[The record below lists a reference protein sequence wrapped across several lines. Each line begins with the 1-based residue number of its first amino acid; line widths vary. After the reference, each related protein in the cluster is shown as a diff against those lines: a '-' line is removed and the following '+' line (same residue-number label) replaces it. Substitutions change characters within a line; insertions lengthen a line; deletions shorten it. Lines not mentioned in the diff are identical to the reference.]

1 MKEKY
6 KENQK
11 KTYGNNNEKNGR
23 PDKGASFKKNSYKS
37 FSQKSENKPLKKSAD
52 KAASGTEKNED
63 IEKLSRGL
71 SELSCPELDFTKD
84 DKLIPKIKSYIK
96 EIILFNSAYNLT
108 NTSDFNEIVVNH
120 ILDSLSA
127 ASSIKK
133 LTKELEESLGIGSD
147 EKASDN
153 KIQIADIGS
162 GGGLPGIPLALTL
175 PEFNFTLV
183 ERMDKRCAFLEN
195 QAAILGLKNTKV
207 LKSEAEKV
215 PAESFDL
222 VTFRAFRP
230 LDKDMITTLLNL
242 TKKGGI
248 IAAYKAKEKSITQ
261 EMEGIKDIVPD
272 YQVIPLTVPFLDE
285 HERNLVVIRKK

>member
-6 KENQK
+6 NKNQK
-11 KTYGNNNEKNGR
+11 KTFE
-23 PDKGASFKKNSYKS
+23 
-37 FSQKSENKPLKKSAD
+37 KSEDTEKLKK
-52 KAASGTEKNED
+52 
-63 IEKLSRGL
+63 GL
-71 SELSCPELDFTKD
+71 CELSSTDLDFTKD
-84 DKLIPKIKSYIK
+84 ENLIPKIKNYIR

-127 ASSIKK
+127 ASVIKK
-133 LTKELEESLGIGSD
+133 LAKELEESLGIGSD
-147 EKASDN
+147 EKTSDN

-215 PAESFDL
+215 PAESFNL
-222 VTFRAFRP
+222 ITFRAFRP
-230 LDKDMITTLLNL
+230 LDKAMIKTLLNL

-248 IAAYKAKEKSITQ
+248 IAAYKAKEKSISQ
-261 EMEGIKDIVPD
+261 EMEGIKEIVPE

-285 HERNLVVIRKK
+285 HERKMVVIRKK